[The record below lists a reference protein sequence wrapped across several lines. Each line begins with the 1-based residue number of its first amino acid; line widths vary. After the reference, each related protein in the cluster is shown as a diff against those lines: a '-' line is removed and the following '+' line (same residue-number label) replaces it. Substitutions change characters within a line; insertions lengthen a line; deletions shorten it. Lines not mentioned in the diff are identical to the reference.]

1 MNGIEPPS
9 DGAAEGNLQIAG
21 GAAPSRQVR
30 RPKQGEVRWYAT
42 GIEVDKDGGREI
54 YYGWTEVGGQSII
67 LKALKADAARKM
79 AVLQR

>member
-1 MNGIEPPS
+1 M
-9 DGAAEGNLQIAG
+9 
-21 GAAPSRQVR
+21 R